1 MYAKMAQT
9 CHSGAVSQ
17 PAGIACKW
25 TKPIPDTYDI
35 MTYCCLSQASRLSI
49 PACQTPCNSPIFLKN
64 RLPTQP
70 RPPMA
75 RFMKYRLS

>member
-1 MYAKMAQT
+1 MCAKMAQT

-35 MTYCCLSQASRLSI
+35 MTYPLSLPSFTPEYPCLPNAMQLPSI
-49 PACQTPCNSPIFLKN
+49 PQESTSHTTTSPYG
-64 RLPTQP
+64 TVHEV
-70 RPPMA
+70 
-75 RFMKYRLS
+75 